1 MYRLLTFVIVLYMS
15 LPAYAKDPNDEA
27 QRQIA
32 AYLEQLDG
40 MCFKKAF
47 LSSGFAQ
54 DPGKSWKE
62 GLEKLDAEL
71 QANPEISPAVR
82 STPRLLIHLG
92 LQTIFAKH
100 CLSDSDWDRKNV
112 LDGLGKYADELR

>member
-1 MYRLLTFVIVLYMS
+1 MYRLLTFVIVLCMS

-54 DPGKSWKE
+54 ESG
-62 GLEKLDAEL
+62 EKLE
-71 QANPEISPAVR
+71 R
-82 STPRLLIHLG
+82 RT
-92 LQTIFAKH
+92 
-100 CLSDSDWDRKNV
+100 RKARC
-112 LDGLGKYADELR
+112 GIAGQP